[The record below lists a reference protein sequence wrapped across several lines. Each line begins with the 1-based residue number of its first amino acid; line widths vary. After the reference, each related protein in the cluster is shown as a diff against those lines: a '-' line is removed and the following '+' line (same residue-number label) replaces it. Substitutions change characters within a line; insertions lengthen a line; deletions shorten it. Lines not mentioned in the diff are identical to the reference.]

1 MSRPITTRGLDKLP
15 RQRTDKTSDERG
27 PGDVMSDENV
37 PATGLNRD
45 RIMSLARNLSFS
57 NIGAVYTWILIIIV
71 FTIWVPHLFPTR
83 LTVEAVADNFSIS
96 ALAALAILVPIACG
110 TFDASVGGSISLS
123 AVFGAWLLIH
133 TGLPIWIAVILTLV
147 AGGCIGLFNA
157 FAVVVLRIPALIATL
172 ATWLIADSLSVAVSG
187 NQTISSPRLSGD
199 FSKIAQHQIGGFTM
213 PIVYALILTLLLG
226 VVLTQTAAGRYVYA
240 VGFDPLV
247 SRLAGV
253 RVQAIQT
260 GSLVCAGVIG
270 AFAGIVLTSRVASA
284 TPSGGDAYL
293 LPAFAAAFLGATQFR
308 SKRFNATGTTIA
320 VFMLGTGQY
329 GLLLAGAPQWMPN
342 VFQGFA
348 LVAAIGLTQLR
359 DPNRRRRSKGRQKPD
374 SERNAE
380 VEPAAVGGVT
390 IDTAVPS

>member
-1 MSRPITTRGLDKLP
+1 MHEQSRQGAQT
-15 RQRTDKTSDERG
+15 TSDESGR
-27 PGDVMSDENV
+27 GDVMSEAEV
-37 PATGLNRD
+37 STSRMGRD
-45 RIMSLARNLSFS
+45 RMKSLARNLSFS
-57 NIGAVYTWILIIIV
+57 NIGAIYTWVLIIVV

-83 LTVEAVADNFSIS
+83 LTIEAIADNFSIS
-96 ALAALAILVPIACG
+96 ALAALAILVPIASG
-110 TFDASVGGSISLS
+110 TFDASVGGTISLS
-123 AVFGAWLLIH
+123 AVFCGWLMIH
-133 TGLPIWIAVILTLV
+133 TGLPIWIVVILTLV
-147 AGGCIGLFNA
+147 AGGCVGLFNA

-172 ATWLIADSLSVAVSG
+172 ATWLIADSLSVGISG

-199 FSKIAQHQIGGFTM
+199 FSKIAQQQVGGFNLPVFYAIAIT
-213 PIVYALILTLLLG
+213 IVLG
-226 VVLTQTAAGRYVYA
+226 VVLTQTAVGRYIYA
-240 VGFDPLV
+240 VGFDPQV
-247 SRLAGV
+247 SRLAGI
-253 RVQAIQT
+253 RVQGIQT

-270 AFAGIVLTSRVASA
+270 AFAGVVLTSRVASA

-348 LVAAIGLTQLR
+348 LVAAIGLTQLH
-359 DPNRRRRSKGRQKPD
+359 DPNRIRRRRGARQRPDASPEPEAKASPVDGR
-374 SERNAE
+374 S
-380 VEPAAVGGVT
+380 